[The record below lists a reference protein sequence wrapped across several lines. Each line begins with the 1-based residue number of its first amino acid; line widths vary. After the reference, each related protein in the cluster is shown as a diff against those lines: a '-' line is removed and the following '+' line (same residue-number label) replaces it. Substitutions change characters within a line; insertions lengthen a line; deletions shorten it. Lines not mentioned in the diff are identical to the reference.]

1 MVIKWTKKLK
11 TGLVGE
17 LVLIFILS
25 LAATLVAVSLTAHF
39 LKGSALFYPAQTDAE
54 RMMSYREK
62 VGNPLAA
69 WLEARAGEAA
79 IPHRLEQELRVKFPL
94 DYNKSFRAAE
104 EVVVSVVNGQGEL
117 LQANSHVVI
126 VRSGETLPGGKAL
139 LSTADYSPAPEAGGF
154 VIGNPEEE
162 QVYNI
167 VFFSPKE
174 GISISYNN
182 GSGTKLQ
189 ETRKL
194 GNGLYL
200 VAASTITYTE
210 SPVSLLGVIVFLL
223 LFYLGVRGRI
233 RYMRTLERGTH
244 TLYATDFQARIPLK
258 YNNELTTM
266 AAALNDMA
274 EQIVASR
281 SKEKDFLLNISHDLR
296 TPLTSIMGFLSL
308 LKEKSYGSEQERE
321 RYVEVLEERTGYLK
335 KLIDEFFEISKL
347 KWKLP
352 VINKSRVNMQE
363 LLRQVVEGYHP
374 QSRDT
379 HIETVL
385 LLPDQSVYVEVDA
398 DLFVRVLENLLSNA
412 FKYSR
417 ADTELVIR
425 LREPVAESRRPIP
438 LRLELWSTPAQA
450 MDSGELQR
458 LFERFYKRDSSRAG
472 EGAGLG
478 LSIAAE
484 IIRLHGGKLDAR
496 IEGERLGMIIEL
508 ERSPCNS

>member
-1 MVIKWTKKLK
+1 MLVIKWTKKLK

-25 LAATLVAVSLTAHF
+25 LAATLAAVSLTAHF
-39 LKGSALFYPAQTDAE
+39 LKGSALFYPVQTDAE
-54 RMMSYREK
+54 RIMNYREK

-69 WLEARAGEAA
+69 WLDARAGEAA
-79 IPHRLEQELRVKFPL
+79 IPHQLEQELREKFPL
-94 DYNKSFRAAE
+94 DYSKGFRAAE
-104 EVVVSVVNGQGEL
+104 EIVVSVVNVQGEL

-139 LSTADYSPAPEAGGF
+139 RSTADVSPALEAGSF

-167 VFFSPKE
+167 LFFTPKE
-174 GISISYNN
+174 GIDISYNN
-182 GSGTKLQ
+182 SSGTKMQ

-210 SPVSLLGVIVFLL
+210 NPVSLLGIVVFLL
-223 LFYLGVRGRI
+223 FFYLGVRGRI

-244 TLYATDFQARIPLK
+244 TLYATEFQARIPLK

-274 EQIVASR
+274 EQIVTSR

-308 LKEKSYGSEQERE
+308 LKEKSYDSEPERE
-321 RYVEVLEERTGYLK
+321 RYIEVLEERTGYLK
-335 KLIDEFFEISKL
+335 KLLDEFFEISQL
-347 KWKLP
+347 KWKP
-352 VINKSRVNMQE
+352 TVMNKSRVNMQE
-363 LLRQVVEGYHP
+363 LLRQVVDGYHP
-374 QSRDT
+374 QSRDRQ
-379 HIETVL
+379 IDTVL
-385 LLPDQSVYVEVDA
+385 LLPDQSVHVEIDA

-417 ADTELVIR
+417 ADTELIIR
-425 LREPVAESRRPIP
+425 LRESVVESRRQCPV
-438 LRLELWSTPAQA
+438 RLELWSTPAQTVEG
-450 MDSGELQR
+450 GELHR
-458 LFERFYKRDSSRAG
+458 LFDRFYKRDSSRTG

-484 IIRLHGGKLDAR
+484 IIRLHGGRLEAQ

-508 ERSPCNS
+508 F

>member
-1 MVIKWTKKLK
+1 MVIKWTKKLR

-25 LAATLVAVSLTAHF
+25 LAATLVTVSLTAHF

-54 RMMSYREK
+54 RIMNYREK

-69 WLEARAGEAA
+69 WLDTRASKAA
-79 IPHRLEQELRVKFPL
+79 IPHQLEQELRATFPL
-94 DYNKSFRAAE
+94 DYDKSFRAAE

-117 LQANSHVVI
+117 LQANSQVVI

-154 VIGNPEEE
+154 VIGNPEKE

-167 VFFSPKE
+167 VFFAPKE

-182 GSGTKLQ
+182 SSGTKLQ

-200 VAASTITYTE
+200 VAVSTFTYTE
-210 SPVSLLGVIVFLL
+210 NPVSLLGIVVFLL

-233 RYMRTLERGTH
+233 RYMRTLKRGTH
-244 TLYATDFQARIPLK
+244 TLYATDFEARIPLK

-274 EQIVASR
+274 EQIAASR

-308 LKEKSYGSEQERE
+308 LKEKSYDSEPEKE
-321 RYVEVLEERTGYLK
+321 RYIEVLEERTGYLK
-335 KLIDEFFEISKL
+335 KLIDEFFEISQL
-347 KWKLP
+347 KWKP
-352 VINKSRVNMQE
+352 AVMNKSRVNMQE
-363 LLRQVVEGYHP
+363 LLRQVVVGYHP
-374 QSRDT
+374 QSRDRR
-379 HIETVL
+379 IETVL
-385 LLPDQSVYVEVDA
+385 LLPDQSVHVEIDA

-417 ADTELVIR
+417 PDTELIIR
-425 LREPVAESRRPIP
+425 LREPVAENRRHIP
-438 LRLELWSTPAQA
+438 LRLELWSTPAQT
-450 MDSGELQR
+450 MGSVELHR
-458 LFERFYKRDSSRAG
+458 LFDRFYKGDSSRTG

-508 ERSPCNS
+508 FMAY

>member
-1 MVIKWTKKLK
+1 
-11 TGLVGE
+11 
-17 LVLIFILS
+17 
-25 LAATLVAVSLTAHF
+25 
-39 LKGSALFYPAQTDAE
+39 
-54 RMMSYREK
+54 
-62 VGNPLAA
+62 
-69 WLEARAGEAA
+69 
-79 IPHRLEQELRVKFPL
+79 
-94 DYNKSFRAAE
+94 
-104 EVVVSVVNGQGEL
+104 
-117 LQANSHVVI
+117 
-126 VRSGETLPGGKAL
+126 
-139 LSTADYSPAPEAGGF
+139 
-154 VIGNPEEE
+154 
-162 QVYNI
+162 
-167 VFFSPKE
+167 
-174 GISISYNN
+174 
-182 GSGTKLQ
+182 
-189 ETRKL
+189 
-194 GNGLYL
+194 
-200 VAASTITYTE
+200 
-210 SPVSLLGVIVFLL
+210 
-223 LFYLGVRGRI
+223 
-233 RYMRTLERGTH
+233 
-244 TLYATDFQARIPLK
+244 
-258 YNNELTTM
+258 
-266 AAALNDMA
+266 
-274 EQIVASR
+274 
-281 SKEKDFLLNISHDLR
+281 
-296 TPLTSIMGFLSL
+296 
-308 LKEKSYGSEQERE
+308 
-321 RYVEVLEERTGYLK
+321 
-335 KLIDEFFEISKL
+335 
-347 KWKLP
+347 
-352 VINKSRVNMQE
+352 MQE

>member
-1 MVIKWTKKLK
+1 MLVIKWTKKFK

-25 LAATLVAVSLTAHF
+25 LAATLAAVSLTAHF
-39 LKGSALFYPAQTDAE
+39 LKGSALFYPVQTDAE
-54 RMMSYREK
+54 PIMNYREK

-69 WLEARAGEAA
+69 WLDARADEAV
-79 IPHRLEQELRVKFPL
+79 IPRQLEQELREKFPPG
-94 DYNKSFRAAE
+94 YSKSFRAAE
-104 EVVVSVVNGQGEL
+104 EVVVSVVNEQGEL
-117 LQANSHVVI
+117 LQANSNVVI
-126 VRSGETLPGGKAL
+126 VRSGESLPGGKAL
-139 LSTADYSPAPEAGGF
+139 HSATEYPSAPEAGGF

-167 VFFSPKE
+167 IFFTPQE
-174 GISISYNN
+174 GINISYNN
-182 GSGTKLQ
+182 SSGTKLQ

-210 SPVSLLGVIVFLL
+210 NPVSALGVVVFLL

-244 TLYATDFQARIPLK
+244 ALYATDFEARIPLK
-258 YNNELTTM
+258 YNNELSTM

-308 LKEKSYGSEQERE
+308 LKEKSYDSEPEKERFI
-321 RYVEVLEERTGYLK
+321 EVLEERTGYLK
-335 KLIDEFFEISKL
+335 KLIDEFFEISQL
-347 KWKLP
+347 KWKPAVL
-352 VINKSRVNMQE
+352 NKSRVNMQE

-374 QSRDT
+374 QSRDRR
-379 HIETVL
+379 IETVL
-385 LLPDQSVYVEVDA
+385 LLPDQSVHVEIDA

-417 ADTELVIR
+417 ADTELAIR
-425 LREPVAESRRPIP
+425 LREPVAENRRQC
-438 LRLELWSTPAQA
+438 LLQLELWSTPAQT
-450 MDSGELQR
+450 MESGELNR
-458 LFERFYKRDSSRAG
+458 LFDRFYKGDSSRTG

-484 IIRLHGGKLDAR
+484 IIRLHGGRLDAQ
-496 IEGERLGMIIEL
+496 IEGERLGMMIEL
-508 ERSPCNS
+508 FMEK